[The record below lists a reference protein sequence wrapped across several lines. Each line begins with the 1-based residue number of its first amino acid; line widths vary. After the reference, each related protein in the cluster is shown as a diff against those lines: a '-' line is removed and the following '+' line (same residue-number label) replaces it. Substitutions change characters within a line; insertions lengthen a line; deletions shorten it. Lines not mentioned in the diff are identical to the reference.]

1 MINDFIT
8 GYIGAAG
15 ATAALVK
22 RATVGGS
29 WEVSVNLTRNA
40 MWALSLGAVDPALAG
55 SHEQHSLREPKAYRG
70 ETLLGDLHFP
80 GPQVEFSRTAPSWPT
95 PALVPRGSSQPEWL
109 SA

>member
-8 GYIGAAG
+8 GYVAAAG

-40 MWALSLGAVDPALAG
+40 MWVLGLGAVDPRLAK
-55 SHEQHSLREPKAYRG
+55 SDDQHTLGEPKAYTG
-70 ETLLGDLHFP
+70 DTPLGRLHFP
-80 GPQVEFSRTAPSWPT
+80 GPQVEFSQTPPAWPS
-95 PALVPRGSSQPEWL
+95 PALVPRGSSQPVWV
-109 SA
+109 